1 MQKAE
6 CGSAGNL
13 TGAIV
18 SNRQQRRDPPKKHRP
33 SLFTCFAGHTAKTSG
48 HPLTFIAAVLVIVG
62 WAACGP
68 IFGYS
73 DTWQLIINTG
83 TTIVTFLM
91 VFLIQNTQNRDSTA
105 IHLKLDEL
113 IRALDGAHNTLMN
126 LDDLEDKD
134 LQAIQQRYKALAEKA
149 QDALVEED
157 LEAAAEHIEQLA
169 AVKRPRVKHTEMKH
183 EAPNGGPAR
192 RKRRAGRNRKRG

>member
-113 IRALDGAHNTLMN
+113 IRALDGAQNTLMN

-134 LQAIQQRYKALAEKA
+134 LSAIQQRYKAMAEKA
-149 QDALVEED
+149 QEALVEED
-157 LEAAAEHIEQLA
+157 LEAAAGHIEQLA
-169 AVKRPRVKHTEMKH
+169 AVKHP
-183 EAPNGGPAR
+183 EAQNGGPAR
-192 RKRRAGRNRKRG
+192 RKRQAGRNRKRG

>member
-1 MQKAE
+1 M
-6 CGSAGNL
+6 
-13 TGAIV
+13 
-18 SNRQQRRDPPKKHRP
+18 SNRQKRQDQPKKHGP
-33 SLFTCFAGHTAKTSG
+33 SLFTCFASHTAKASG
-48 HPLTFIAAVLVIVG
+48 HPLTFLAALLVIVG

-73 DTWQLIINTG
+73 DTWQLIINTS

-105 IHLKLDEL
+105 IHVKLDEL
-113 IRALDGAHNTLMN
+113 IRALDGAQNTLMN

-149 QDALVEED
+149 Q
-157 LEAAAEHIEQLA
+157 EAWW
-169 AVKRPRVKHTEMKH
+169 KRIWKPPPSISSSWAGVKHP
-183 EAPNGGPAR
+183 EAQNGGPAR
-192 RKRRAGRNRKRG
+192 RKRQAGRNRKRG